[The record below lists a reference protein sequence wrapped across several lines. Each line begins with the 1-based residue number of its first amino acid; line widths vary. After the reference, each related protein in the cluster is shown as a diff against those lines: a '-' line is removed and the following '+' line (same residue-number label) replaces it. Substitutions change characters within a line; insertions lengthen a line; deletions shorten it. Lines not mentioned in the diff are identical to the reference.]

1 MRCKPGALRNGAPFQ
16 DWELLQPLKEAR
28 AALISRSDGDRQFVG
43 ILSAVPVYGLDA
55 VVVAGATAVNAC
67 TVSRDVV
74 LNLLSRTTDEAPE
87 PVETSHP

>member
-1 MRCKPGALRNGAPFQ
+1 MQAGGAQKRSSVPGLGTAAAPQ
-16 DWELLQPLKEAR
+16 GSQGSSDQPFR
-28 AALISRSDGDRQFVG
+28 WRPQFVG

-55 VVVAGATAVNAC
+55 VVAACATAVNAC